1 MPLPCRLGTLPTP
14 SAPISP
20 QPRGPPSRCSSLLM
34 PWLEGRLDH
43 APALML
49 HRPTLRPPPGL
60 MAFRGPVQAGAALA
74 TPYKQEMGGQ
84 HESQCELGTGVPAIA
99 APRAS
104 TQRRDKAGEAV
115 SSPGPQPGLHA
126 GQMRTKA
133 STRDSGAVRTCS
145 QPSAH
150 FQDRG
155 INSIRGSTR
164 ASEGPPKPAQCW
176 AWLGKAAPGRGS
188 AEPRQR

>member
-1 MPLPCRLGTLPTP
+1 MDTTKRLTNL
-14 SAPISP
+14 APISP
-20 QPRGPPSRCSSLLM
+20 QPRGPPSRLSSLLM

-60 MAFRGPVQAGAALA
+60 MAFRGPVQAGAAMV
-74 TPYKQEMGGQ
+74 TPYKQEMGG
-84 HESQCELGTGVPAIA
+84 SMGPSVSWAPGFLPSRP
-99 APRAS
+99 PRAS

-115 SSPGPQPGLHA
+115 SSPGPQPGLHT

-133 STRDSGAVRTCS
+133 STRDSGAVQTCS

-155 INSIRGSTR
+155 INSVHGSTR
-164 ASEGPPKPAQCW
+164 ASEGPPKPAQRW

-188 AEPRQR
+188 AEPRQG